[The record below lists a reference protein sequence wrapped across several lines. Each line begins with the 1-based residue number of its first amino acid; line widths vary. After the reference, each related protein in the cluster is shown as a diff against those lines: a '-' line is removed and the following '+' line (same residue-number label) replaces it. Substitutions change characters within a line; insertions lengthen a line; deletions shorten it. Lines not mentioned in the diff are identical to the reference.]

1 MGKLGVIGGMGPL
14 ATELLYR
21 RIIEKTDAKCDQEH
35 IDMIILSHASM
46 PDRTKAIKS
55 GDTHEVFTAL
65 LSDAKMLENNGADAI
80 AIPCNTS
87 HFFWK
92 PLQAEM
98 EIPVINM
105 VRKTVERIKKNNEN
119 IKKVGLLATDGTLYT
134 GIYKHECEKLGIEC
148 VYPDEETQKQV
159 MNIIYNRIKAGDN
172 GSPEDF
178 TKIDEFL
185 KNAGCEAAIL
195 ACTEL
200 SCFSQIH
207 SLGSFYVD
215 ALDVLC
221 EEAILMCG
229 GKVKATADKK

>member
-14 ATELLYR
+14 ATELLYK

-46 PDRTKAIKS
+46 PDRTTAIKS
-55 GDTHEVFTAL
+55 GNTHEVFTAL
-65 LSDAKMLENNGADAI
+65 LSDAKMLETNGVDAI

-87 HFFWK
+87 HYFWK
-92 PLQAEM
+92 PLQAEI
-98 EIPVINM
+98 EIPIINM
-105 VRKTVERIKKNNEN
+105 VRKTVEKIKKSNEN
-119 IKKVGLLATDGTLYT
+119 IKKIGLLATDGTIYT

-148 VYPDEETQKQV
+148 INPDEKTQKQV
-159 MNIIYNRIKAGDN
+159 MNIIYNQIKAGISGN
-172 GSPEDF
+172 REDF
-178 TKIDEFL
+178 SCIDEYL

-200 SCFSQIH
+200 SCFAQIH
-207 SLGSFYVD
+207 SLPDFYVD

-221 EEAILMCG
+221 EESIISCG
-229 GKVKATADKK
+229 GKLKNTDNEK

>member
-21 RIIEKTDAKCDQEH
+21 RIIEKTDAKCDKEH

-46 PDRTKAIKS
+46 PDRTTAIKS
-55 GDTHEVFTAL
+55 GETHEVFKEL
-65 LSDAKMLENNGADAI
+65 LSDAKMLENNGVDAI

-98 EIPVINM
+98 DIPVINM
-105 VRKTVERIKKNNEN
+105 VRKTVERIKANNEN

-134 GIYKHECEKLGIEC
+134 GIYRQECEALGIEC
-148 VYPDEETQKQV
+148 VYPDDETQKQV

-178 TKIDEFL
+178 AKIDEFM
-185 KNAGCEAAIL
+185 KKSGCEAAIL

-200 SCFSQIH
+200 SCFAKIH
-207 SLGSFYVD
+207 SLDSFYVD
-215 ALDVLC
+215 ALDILC

-229 GKVKATADKK
+229 GKVKKTTDK